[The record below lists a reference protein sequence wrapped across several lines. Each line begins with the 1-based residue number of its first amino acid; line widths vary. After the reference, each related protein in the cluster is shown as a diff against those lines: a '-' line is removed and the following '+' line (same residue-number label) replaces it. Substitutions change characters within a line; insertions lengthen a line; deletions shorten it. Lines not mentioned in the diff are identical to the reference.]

1 MIVTGDRDLT
11 QLATDHTTVAVTKRG
26 VTQTEEFTPAYMQE
40 KLGVTPRQYID
51 VKALMGDSSDNYPG
65 VTKIG
70 EKTAVSLI
78 QEYGSLDGLYEN
90 IAAMKKSKRKENLIN
105 EEKIA
110 RECQD
115 LATIRRDAPLSIG
128 LKDIAYQGPD
138 EAALIDLYQEL
149 DFKSF
154 LRS

>member
-1 MIVTGDRDLT
+1 
-11 QLATDHTTVAVTKRG
+11 
-26 VTQTEEFTPAYMQE
+26 
-40 KLGVTPRQYID
+40 
-51 VKALMGDSSDNYPG
+51 MGDSSDNYPG

-115 LATIRRDAPLSIG
+115 LATIRTVLHPLAGGVAERDM
-128 LKDIAYQGPD
+128 
-138 EAALIDLYQEL
+138 
-149 DFKSF
+149 
-154 LRS
+154 